1 MAGSRGP
8 SHRPDSGW
16 GSLQPWVGTH
26 VPPEDGSNKGDF
38 LLQRLEDGMRVSAQQ
53 VLSTERKSTE
63 NAADH
68 SDTSERMQSNHTEM
82 PSLTYWQNP
91 KA

>member
-8 SHRPDSGW
+8 SPRPDSGW

-26 VPPEDGSNKGDF
+26 VPPEDGSNNGDF

-53 VLSTERKSTE
+53 VLSTERKSTAQV
-63 NAADH
+63 NSW
-68 SDTSERMQSNHTEM
+68 SDAQFSNTI
-82 PSLTYWQNP
+82 YD
-91 KA
+91 